1 MGIVLGPPR
10 KSHYVPSL
18 LSCCIP
24 TAALLHAPLAP
35 PLQLRCILLLYPYC
49 TPLVLLLQPYYTSNE
64 VPLHLPVASIL
75 TISLKPHYISYFTPP
90 CSPIPSPLNPF
101 QPPFHPTPPPP
112 PYTPFSTPSHPPFH
126 PHCSSL
132 RTAPSITARALRCA
146 PADPSRYRRG
156 EAGAAEPPRFSRRC
170 HCSPA
175 RPGKRWGREAA
186 GGNAGAEGHRAGGWR
201 EGGVPGYRTAAP
213 RALAWMEA
221 GREEETERPYRNAR
235 NNL

>member
-1 MGIVLGPPR
+1 MGIVLGPPW

-101 QPPFHPTPPPP
+101 QPPFHPTPLPPSLHPLFNPFPPP
-112 PYTPFSTPSHPPFH
+112 ISPPLQLPSHRPFH
-126 PHCSSL
+126 HRP
-132 RTAPSITARALRCA
+132 CA
-146 PADPSRYRRG
+146 PLRPRG
-156 EAGAAEPPRFSRRC
+156 SFPVPARGGGRSGAAAFLSALPLQSG
-170 HCSPA
+170 PA
-175 RPGKRWGREAA
+175 R
-186 GGNAGAEGHRAGGWR
+186 
-201 EGGVPGYRTAAP
+201 
-213 RALAWMEA
+213 
-221 GREEETERPYRNAR
+221 
-235 NNL
+235 